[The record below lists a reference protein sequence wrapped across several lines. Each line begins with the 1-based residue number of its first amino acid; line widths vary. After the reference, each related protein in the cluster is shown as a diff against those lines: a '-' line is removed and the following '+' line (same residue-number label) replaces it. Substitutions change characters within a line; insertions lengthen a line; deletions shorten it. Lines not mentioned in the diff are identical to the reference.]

1 MSKMPKIEGIV
12 PVLVTPLTKE
22 GDIDEVGLEKLLEFL
37 LTKTTAGFWALGT
50 GSEDMNLTYAKR
62 LKLARL
68 VTEIVD
74 KRAPVMMGGSFF
86 ALEDTMNFIDDIK
99 DMAFDAYHWMPYHP
113 LFSLDSL
120 ERHYRILADYA
131 PKPLWM
137 YTSANWCRMIPPEF
151 VDRLVDHPNIAGVKY
166 STSNNWHIGHV
177 IALQNENFQVIPAVV
192 KTLYSCLAQGAKAFT
207 TSEASCLPEPVIEI
221 YDLFQA
227 GKLDEALAAQRNLC
241 AFLREFPHGPSTD
254 NFLKSVEE
262 KTILQIRGIC
272 NNYTTAYCRDA
283 TEEEVE
289 AMKACLK
296 KWKMPP
302 FAEAKADLVHA

>member
-1 MSKMPKIEGIV
+1 MSSMPKIEGIV

-22 GDIDEVGLEKLLEFL
+22 LDIDEAGLEKLLEFVIS
-37 LTKTTAGFWALGT
+37 KPIAGLWALGT

-68 VTEIVD
+68 IAKIVN
-74 KRAPVMMGGSFF
+74 KRVPIMMGASFF
-86 ALEDTMNFIDDIK
+86 ALEEIMNFINDIS
-99 DMAFDAYHWMPYHP
+99 DLDIDAIHVMPYHP
-113 LFSLDSL
+113 LFSLDRL
-120 ERHYRILADYA
+120 EWFYQYIADRC

-151 VDRLVDHPNIAGVKY
+151 VDRLVDHPNIVGVKY
-166 STSNNWHIGHV
+166 STSNSWHIGHV
-177 IALQNENFQVIPAVV
+177 LALQSEDFQVIPAVV
-192 KTLYSCLAQGAKAFT
+192 KTLYACLCLGAKAFT

-221 YDLFQA
+221 YDLFKA
-227 GKLDEALAAQRNLC
+227 GKHDEALAAQRRMC
-241 AFLREFPHGPSTD
+241 AFLRDFPSTPSKD

-262 KTILQIRGIC
+262 KTILQLRGIC
-272 NNYTTAYCRDA
+272 KNYTTDYYRDG

-302 FAEAKADLVHA
+302 FDS